1 MAHLGASADHE
12 ALNRRLEQRRFD
24 RGYMSVKNAEFFINA
39 TSASWDAGTKSYSP
53 GYDISRTGALAGQI
67 FDFGP
72 DLTAGWALSLD
83 QSKATLTGGGRVDAD
98 QVRLLGFAGSV
109 LADEA
114 TFVDVGASLGFSRIT
129 SARTGLGGGAT
140 ADPEAFLASA
150 WARVGHGMLVGR
162 RTSVTPFAQLDVSH
176 AAIGGFS
183 EQGAVNT
190 RLDVSDLKQTAVR
203 ARLGASLA
211 HAWDSDRGD
220 WRYRLS
226 LDVAFVAALSG
237 EEMNADATNDG
248 LIGDVA
254 ASGDPLDRGGVLV
267 TPAFNFGPDN
277 DTSYGLSAEFR
288 RLDGGDALSLN
299 LSYRRRF

>member
-1 MAHLGASADHE
+1 
-12 ALNRRLEQRRFD
+12 
-24 RGYMSVKNAEFFINA
+24 
-39 TSASWDAGTKSYSP
+39 
-53 GYDISRTGALAGQI
+53 
-67 FDFGP
+67 
-72 DLTAGWALSLD
+72 
-83 QSKATLTGGGRVDAD
+83 
-98 QVRLLGFAGSV
+98 
-109 LADEA
+109 
-114 TFVDVGASLGFSRIT
+114 
-129 SARTGLGGGAT
+129 
-140 ADPEAFLASA
+140 
-150 WARVGHGMLVGR
+150 MLVGR

-176 AAIGGFS
+176 AAIGAFS
-183 EQGAVNT
+183 EQGDVNT

-237 EEMNADATNDG
+237 EDMNADATNDG
-248 LIGDVA
+248 LIGGLTGDVA

-267 TPAFNFGPDN
+267 TPAFTFGPDN